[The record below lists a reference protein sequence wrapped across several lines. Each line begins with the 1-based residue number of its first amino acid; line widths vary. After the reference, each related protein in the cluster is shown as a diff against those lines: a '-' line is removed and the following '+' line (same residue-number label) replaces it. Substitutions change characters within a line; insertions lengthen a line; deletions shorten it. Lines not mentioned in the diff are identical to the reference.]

1 MSEAS
6 VACVGTDPWRSFP
19 ARIASV
25 RSEIPGVATYDL
37 VLEDA
42 DLQRSFSFRPGQFNM
57 LYVPGVG
64 ESAIS
69 ISGDP
74 ADRTRIPHTVRE
86 AGNVTHALTRL
97 GTGATVGVRGPF
109 GASWPIDLCT
119 GRDVIVVAG
128 GIGLAPLRP
137 ALYELLRRS
146 EHGALSLLYGARTP
160 SGLLYRDEYD
170 RWRAA
175 GCDVQLTV
183 DQAGPGWT
191 GPVGV
196 VTLLLD
202 RLPIPRPERT
212 LLLTCGPEV
221 MMWYT
226 VQAALRRGVPAS
238 GIYVSLERNMN
249 CAVGLCGHC
258 QLGPEFICKDGP
270 VLRYDRVASLL
281 KVHDL

>member
-1 MSEAS
+1 MSEAAS
-6 VACVGTDPWRSFP
+6 ACVGADPWRSFP
-19 ARIASV
+19 ARIVAV
-25 RSEIPGVATYDL
+25 RPEVPGVATYDL

-42 DLQRSFSFRPGQFNM
+42 GRQESFVYRPGQFNM

-74 ADRTRIPHTVRE
+74 ADRMRIPHTVRE
-86 AGNVTHALTRL
+86 AGNVTHALARL
-97 GTGATVGVRGPF
+97 RPGDSIGIRGPF
-109 GASWPIDLCT
+109 GSSWPVDTCS
-119 GRDVIVVAG
+119 GCDVIVVAG

-137 ALYELLRRS
+137 ALYELLRRDDVG
-146 EHGALSLLYGARTP
+146 ELSLLYGARAP
-160 SGLLYRDEYD
+160 SGLLFRDEYE

-183 DQAGPGWT
+183 DRAAPGWN
-191 GPVGV
+191 GSVGV

-202 RLPIPRPERT
+202 RLPITRPRET
-212 LLLTCGPEV
+212 VLLTCGPEV

-226 VQAALRRGVPAS
+226 VQAALRRGIPAS
-238 GIYVSLERNMN
+238 RIHVSLERNMN

-258 QLGPEFICKDGP
+258 QFGPEFICKDGP
-270 VLRYDRVASLL
+270 VLSFDRVAPFL

>member
-1 MSEAS
+1 MAI
-6 VACVGTDPWRSFP
+6 ATPARCVTDPWKSFP
-19 ARIASV
+19 ARIARIRPEV
-25 RSEIPGVATYDL
+25 PGVATFEL
-37 VLEDA
+37 VFEDA
-42 DLQRSFSFRPGQFNM
+42 AVQRDFVFLPGQFNM

-74 ADRTRIPHTVRE
+74 VDRSCVPHTVRE
-86 AGNVTHALTRL
+86 AGNVTHALSRL
-97 GTGATVGVRGPF
+97 RPGATIGVRGPF
-109 GASWPIDLCT
+109 GSSWPLEECR
-119 GRDVIVVAG
+119 GCDVVVVAG

-137 ALYELLRRS
+137 AVHELLRR
-146 EHGALSLLYGARTP
+146 EGDGTLTLLYGARVP
-160 SGLLYRDEYD
+160 SGLLYRDQFD
-170 RWRAA
+170 QWRAQ
-175 GCDVQLTV
+175 GCDVRLTV
-183 DQAGPGWT
+183 DRAEPGWS
-191 GPVGV
+191 GEVGV

-212 LLLTCGPEV
+212 VLLTCGPEV

-226 VQAALRRGVPAS
+226 VQSALRRGIAVER
-238 GIYVSLERNMN
+238 IYVSLERNMN

-270 VLRYDRVASLL
+270 VLRFDRVSPFL